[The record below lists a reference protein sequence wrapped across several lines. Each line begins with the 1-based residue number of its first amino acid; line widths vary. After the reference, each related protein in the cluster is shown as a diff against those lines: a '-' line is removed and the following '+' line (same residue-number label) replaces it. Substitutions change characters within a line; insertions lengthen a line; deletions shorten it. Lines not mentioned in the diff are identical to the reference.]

1 MTITG
6 AEEVTVEV
14 AGTVVETTTTVVAGV
29 VVVVMVATK
38 WK

>member
-14 AGTVVETTTTVVAGV
+14 AGTVVETTTVVAGV